1 MLVGHSGERCVAN
14 DNDMTAKQESLTVEN
29 TLQVPGWV
37 WGVTL
42 LVTLGLFVFDFVAHV
57 RKPHAPTLKESAVW
71 SAFFIALAILF
82 GIGLTWLTG
91 PTHGGEFFAGFV
103 TEKSLSV
110 DNLFVFALIMAKF
123 SIPPRFQQKALL
135 IGVGMALVMRGG
147 LIALGAAALERYS
160 WLFYLFGLFLLYS
173 AVKLI
178 IEHFAHNDDSEEMPK
193 ILVWLQR
200 WLPISDKV
208 DSPHLLEHQ
217 TDAQGR
223 RRWVATPIM
232 AVVIALGITD
242 LLFAFDSIPAIYGL
256 TSSAYIVF
264 TANAFALLGLIQLY
278 FLLHGLMSKLTYL
291 GVGLSCLLAF
301 IGVKLVLHA
310 LHQNTLPFIN
320 DGQPLHGVP
329 DIGTGLS
336 LSIIGVIL
344 GITVIASLIKGRQ
357 QA

>member
-1 MLVGHSGERCVAN
+1 M
-14 DNDMTAKQESLTVEN
+14 DN

-42 LVTLGLFVFDFVAHV
+42 LVTLGLFIFDFVAHV

-71 SAFFIALAILF
+71 SVFFIALAALF
-82 GIGLTWLTG
+82 GIGLTWYAG
-91 PTHGGEFFAGFV
+91 KRYGGEFFAGFV

-147 LIALGAAALERYS
+147 LIALGAAALHQFS

-178 IEHFAHNDDSEEMPK
+178 IEHFAHEEEQEVPK
-193 ILVWLQR
+193 ILVALQR
-200 WLPISDKV
+200 WLPISGAV
-208 DSPHLLEHQ
+208 DSPHLLTKQ
-217 TDAQGR
+217 VDAKGR
-223 RRWVATPIM
+223 RRLMATPIL
-232 AVVIALGITD
+232 AVVIALGVTD

-264 TANAFALLGLIQLY
+264 TANAFALLGLLQLY

-301 IGVKLVLHA
+301 IGIKLVLHA
-310 LHQNTLPFIN
+310 LHENTLPFIN
-320 DGQPLHGVP
+320 DGQPVLGAP

-336 LSIIGVIL
+336 LAVISGIL
-344 GITVIASLIKGRQ
+344 VITVIASIAKNYSDSRRTH
-357 QA
+357 

>member
-1 MLVGHSGERCVAN
+1 M
-14 DNDMTAKQESLTVEN
+14 DN

-42 LVTLGLFVFDFVAHV
+42 LVTLGLFIFDFVAHV
-57 RKPHAPTLKESAVW
+57 RKPHAPTLKESALW
-71 SAFFIALAILF
+71 SVFFIVLAILF

-123 SIPPRFQQKALL
+123 SIPPRYQQKALL
-135 IGVGMALVMRGG
+135 IGIGMALIMRGG

-178 IEHFAHNDDSEEMPK
+178 IEHFSHSDDGEDVPK
-193 ILVWLQR
+193 VLVLLQR

-208 DSPHLLEHQ
+208 ESPHLIERKV
-217 TDAQGR
+217 DAQGR
-223 RRWVATPIM
+223 RHWVATPIM
-232 AVVIALGITD
+232 AVVIALGVTD

-264 TANAFALLGLIQLY
+264 TANAFALLGLLQLY

-301 IGVKLVLHA
+301 IGAKLILHA

-320 DGQPLHGVP
+320 DGLPLHSVP
-329 DIGTGLS
+329 DIGTGMS
-336 LSIIGVIL
+336 LAIIGVIL
-344 GITVIASLIKGRQ
+344 GITVIASIIKGRRS
-357 QA
+357 A

>member
-1 MLVGHSGERCVAN
+1 M
-14 DNDMTAKQESLTVEN
+14 EN

-42 LVTLGLFVFDFVAHV
+42 LATLGLFIFDFVAHV
-57 RKPHAPTLKESAVW
+57 RKPHAPTLKESAIW
-71 SAFFIALAILF
+71 SLFFIALAVIF

-91 PTHGGEFFAGFV
+91 ARHGGEFFAGFV

-123 SIPPRFQQKALL
+123 SIPPRYQQKALL

-147 LIALGAAALERYS
+147 LIAIGAAALERFS

-178 IEHFAHNDDSEEMPK
+178 IEHFAEKDDSEDMPK

-200 WLPISDKV
+200 WLPISHKI
-208 DSPHLLEHQ
+208 DSPHLLVHEA
-217 TDAQGR
+217 DEQGR
-223 RRWVATPIM
+223 RHWKATPIM
-232 AVVIALGITD
+232 AVVIALGVTD

-264 TANAFALLGLIQLY
+264 TANVFALLGLLQLY

-301 IGVKLVLHA
+301 IGVKLMLHA
-310 LHQNTLPFIN
+310 LHENTLSFIN
-320 DGQPLHGVP
+320 DGQPVHSAP

-336 LSIIGVIL
+336 LAIIGGIL
-344 GITVIASLIKGRQ
+344 GVTVLASVIKARQ
-357 QA
+357 EKK

>member
-1 MLVGHSGERCVAN
+1 M
-14 DNDMTAKQESLTVEN
+14 EN

-42 LVTLGLFVFDFVAHV
+42 LATLGLFIFDFVAHV
-57 RKPHAPTLKESAVW
+57 RKPHAPTLKESAIW
-71 SAFFIALAILF
+71 SVFFIALAVLF
-82 GIGLTWLTG
+82 GIGLTWFAG
-91 PTHGGEFFAGFV
+91 AQHGGEFFAGFV

-123 SIPPRFQQKALL
+123 SIPPRYQQKALL
-135 IGVGMALVMRGG
+135 IGIGMALVMRGG
-147 LIALGAAALERYS
+147 LIALGAAALERFS

-178 IEHFAHNDDSEEMPK
+178 IEHFAHKEDSDELPK
-193 ILVWLQR
+193 MLVWLQH

-208 DSPHLLEHQ
+208 DSAHLLEHQ

-223 RRWVATPIM
+223 RHWVATPIM
-232 AVVIALGITD
+232 AVVIALGVID

-264 TANAFALLGLIQLY
+264 TANAFALLGLLQLY
-278 FLLHGLMSKLTYL
+278 FLLHGLMSKLVYL

-310 LHQNTLPFIN
+310 VHENTLPFIN
-320 DGQPLHGVP
+320 KGQPLHGIP

-336 LSIIGVIL
+336 LAIIGVIL
-344 GITVIASLIKGRQ
+344 GITVVASVIKNRRTGG
-357 QA
+357 

>member
-1 MLVGHSGERCVAN
+1 M
-14 DNDMTAKQESLTVEN
+14 DN

-42 LVTLGLFVFDFVAHV
+42 LVTLGLFIFDFVAHV
-57 RKPHAPTLKESAVW
+57 RKPHAPTLKESAIW
-71 SAFFIALAILF
+71 SVFFIVLAVLF

-123 SIPPRFQQKALL
+123 SIPPRYQQKALL
-135 IGVGMALVMRGG
+135 IGIGMALIMRGG
-147 LIALGAAALERYS
+147 LIALGAAALERFS

-178 IEHFAHNDDSEEMPK
+178 IEHFSHNDNGEDMPK
-193 ILVWLQR
+193 ILVALQR

-208 DSPHLLEHQ
+208 DSPHLIERKV
-217 TDAQGR
+217 DAQGR
-223 RRWVATPIM
+223 RHWVATPIM
-232 AVVIALGITD
+232 AVVIALGVTD

-264 TANAFALLGLIQLY
+264 TANAFALLGLLQLY

-291 GVGLSCLLAF
+291 GVGLSCLLAV
-301 IGVKLVLHA
+301 IGVKLILHA

-320 DGQPLHGVP
+320 DGLPLHSVP
-329 DIGTGLS
+329 DIGTGMS
-336 LSIIGVIL
+336 LAIIGVIL
-344 GITVIASLIKGRQ
+344 AVTVITSLIKGRRSAQ
-357 QA
+357 